1 MDDIAPSR
9 LPQRWRMDDGAAMV
23 LVLKRGE
30 DK

>member
-9 LPQRWRMDDGAAMV
+9 LPQRRGMDDGAAMV

-30 DK
+30 EK